1 MPRISLLIPA
11 HNASRYIGKSVRS
24 SLAALPADA
33 EVVVLDDA
41 STDRTA
47 RVVDRVRDPRVR
59 LIRSE
64 QSLGAAG
71 AMRALLAATDSEFVA
86 RLDADDLCLP
96 GRFIAQQ
103 REIDAGADVSF
114 GNLVHFGRRYRG
126 PKTGRIVRLSAQGVR
141 LALLRG
147 NPLGN
152 PTMFGKRSAFGDD
165 AYPDCA
171 TEDYATWLS
180 MAARGVALVLSEEPF
195 SAYRHHGSQL
205 TKSATWVGD
214 RRDDQT
220 VVRAAYNRLCEAVLG
235 ITPQETHPIWAPW
248 TSESGADL
256 AVVAALR
263 ARVDDFSGAERDYLR
278 LIFG

>member
-1 MPRISLLIPA
+1 MLVPA
-11 HNASRYIGKSVRS
+11 HNAGPYVGKALRSVLS
-24 SLAALPADA
+24 GLPADA

-59 LIRSE
+59 LLRSE
-64 QSLGAAG
+64 ENLGAAG
-71 AMRALLAATDSEFVA
+71 AMRALLARTDSEMVA

-96 GRFIAQQ
+96 GRFEAQQ
-103 REIDAGADVSF
+103 REIDAGADVCF
-114 GNLVHFGRRYRG
+114 GNLLHFGRRYRG
-126 PKTGRIVRLSAQGVR
+126 AKAGPQVRLSPTGVQ

-152 PTMFGKRSAFGDD
+152 STMFGKRSAFGDD

-180 MAARGVALVLSEEPF
+180 MAARGVVIVKSELAF
-195 SAYRHHGSQL
+195 ASYRHHPGQL
-205 TKSATWVGD
+205 TKTPTWQSARWNE
-214 RRDDQT
+214 QAL
-220 VVRAAYNRLCEAVLG
+220 VRSAYNRLSEAVLG
-235 ITPQETHPIWAPW
+235 ITPKDGHPIWGVW
-248 TSESGADL
+248 SEGSDADL
-256 AVVAALR
+256 AVVQAIAERLD
-263 ARVDDFSGAERDYLR
+263 AFSGDEYDHLR